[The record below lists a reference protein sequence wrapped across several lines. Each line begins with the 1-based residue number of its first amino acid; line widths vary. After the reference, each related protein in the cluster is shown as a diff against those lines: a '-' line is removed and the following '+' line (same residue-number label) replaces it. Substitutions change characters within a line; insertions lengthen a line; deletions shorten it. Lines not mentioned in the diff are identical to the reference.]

1 MDWGKRKNSSSMA
14 KSGGVYIRRRA
25 ELVGTV
31 RENGVTDERVL
42 AAIGQ
47 VKREQFIEP
56 ALRHRAYED
65 LALPIGMRQTISQ
78 PTTVAFQTMLLDTE
92 PGDKVLEIG
101 TGSGYQAAV
110 LCEMGVRVYSVE
122 RHRRLHERAKSALN
136 KLDYRVLLRV
146 GDGTQGW
153 PGIAP
158 FDGIVVT
165 AGALEIPQRLLEQL
179 REPNEQKRGGRLVV
193 PVGDK
198 NRQLM
203 TKVVRTGKDSYESSR
218 RGDFLF
224 VPLVS
229 SK

>member
-1 MDWGKRKNSSSMA
+1 MA
-14 KSGGVYIRRRA
+14 KSGGLYVRRRA
-25 ELVGTV
+25 ELVEIV
-31 RENGVTDERVL
+31 RKNGVTDERVL
-42 AAIGQ
+42 SAIGR
-47 VKREQFIEP
+47 VEREQFIEP

-78 PTTVAFQTMLLDTE
+78 PTTVAVQTMLLETE

-101 TGSGYQAAV
+101 TGSGYQAAI
-110 LCEMGVRVYSVE
+110 LCEMGVRVYSIE
-122 RHRRLHERAKSALN
+122 RHRKLHQRARMVLN
-136 KLDYRVLLRV
+136 DLGYKVLLRA

-153 PGIAP
+153 QGIAP
-158 FDGIVVT
+158 FDGIIVT

-179 REPNEQKRGGRLVV
+179 RLPREERSGGRLVV

-203 TKVVRTGKDSYESSR
+203 TKVVRTGEDSYETSEG
-218 RGDFLF
+218 GDFSF
-224 VPLVS
+224 VPLVN

>member
-1 MDWGKRKNSSSMA
+1 MVEIVRK
-14 KSGGVYIRRRA
+14 
-25 ELVGTV
+25 
-31 RENGVTDERVL
+31 NGVTDERVL
-42 AAIGQ
+42 SAIGR
-47 VKREQFIEP
+47 VEREQFIEP

-78 PTTVAFQTMLLDTE
+78 PTTVAVQTMLLETE

-101 TGSGYQAAV
+101 TGSGYQAAI
-110 LCEMGVRVYSVE
+110 LCEMGVRVYSIE
-122 RHRRLHERAKSALN
+122 RHRKLHQRARMVLN
-136 KLDYRVLLRV
+136 DLGYKVLLRA

-153 PGIAP
+153 QGIAP
-158 FDGIVVT
+158 FDGIIVT

-179 REPNEQKRGGRLVV
+179 RLPREERSGGRLVV

-203 TKVVRTGKDSYESSR
+203 TKVVRTGEDSYETSEG
-218 RGDFLF
+218 GDFSF
-224 VPLVS
+224 VPLVN